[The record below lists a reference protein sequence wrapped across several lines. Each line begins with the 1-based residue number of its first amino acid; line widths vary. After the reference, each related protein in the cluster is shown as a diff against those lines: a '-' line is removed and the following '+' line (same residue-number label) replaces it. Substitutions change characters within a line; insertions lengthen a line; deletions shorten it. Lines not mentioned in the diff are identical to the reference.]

1 LPRRCCSCQQSFQPS
16 KYRPDQ
22 TFCSRPDC
30 QRRRRAEYHRR
41 KIETDPVYAE
51 VVNDSRKKWRD
62 SHPGYQ
68 RAYRQ
73 SHEAAAER
81 NRQLQRQ
88 RDGKRRLQSL
98 VKNNLA
104 LDLKRSP
111 AEVWLV
117 GPAARGLDRNNLVS
131 SQLFILQPLAPPAA
145 PQTAS

>member
-1 LPRRCCSCQQSFQPS
+1 LLQLPAVIPAIEVSTRSDILQPCGLS
-16 KYRPDQ
+16 APPP
-22 TFCSRPDC
+22 C
-30 QRRRRAEYHRR
+30 AEYHRR

-62 SHPGYQ
+62 SHPDYQ

-98 VKNNLA
+98 VKNSLA

-117 GPAARGLDRNNLVS
+117 GPAAGLLDRNNLVS

-145 PQTAS
+145 PLTTS